1 MLKNNNI
8 TGILCAG
15 GKSSRIGVNNDF
27 IKHIINALPPL
38 ANRLVRLS
46 DQLRYDRLGYNRL
59 KDEFPA
65 TRRSS
70 ELYSGLLQSDNE
82 ANHVLRCAIPLIVS
96 EILSRLL
103 NTDINDGNVAVSKAS
118 TRGRPLVAL
127 YNKNGIDTCKHLLD
141 INERKIL
148 RLL

>member
-8 TGILCAG
+8 TGIIRAV
-15 GKSSRIGVNNDF
+15 GKSSRIGVDNEF
-27 IKHIINALPPL
+27 INHIINALPPL
-38 ANRLVRLS
+38 VNRLVRLS
-46 DQLRYDRLGYNRL
+46 DHLRCDRLGYNRL

-70 ELYSGLLQSDNE
+70 ELYRSLLQSDNE
-82 ANHVLRCAIPLIVS
+82 ANFVLRCAIPFIFS
-96 EILSRLL
+96 KILTRLL
-103 NTDINDGNVAVSKAS
+103 NTCSRDGNAVACKRS
-118 TRGRPLVAL
+118 TRAIPLVVM
-127 YNKNGIDTCKHLLD
+127 YNKNGIDTCKQLLD